1 MRIPPE
7 EIKTLLRSALV
18 TTRRPKRRSIDR
30 LLSEVRRSMQTTLDE
45 HMQAPMVL
53 FDEAVR
59 FIMAFEEF
67 QFSRKLKAES
77 SDFAM
82 HTTRLRSD
90 LLAVREMVKLG
101 QESAALA
108 LARVFFED
116 IEIAMGLAIDPEFAI
131 AYGESAGD
139 DAFWSKNI
147 GYGKIYPKV
156 RKFLETGG
164 GDLKH
169 AEQQLSHHKELK
181 SFLSGHIHPTT
192 SSAFHAVFPPAPDH
206 PGMFL
211 KRPLGSLGK
220 NLRPLCLTL
229 ADEVHMFAACC
240 INMFISPVPPPAFA
254 GYEPCGE
261 FDDFLA
267 SAHILQELIVKYL
280 EPLWREHIETSAA
293 WKAGLS
299 DDET

>member
-7 EIKTLLRSALV
+7 EIKTLLGSSLI
-18 TTRRPKRRSIDR
+18 TTRRPKRKSIDR
-30 LLSEVRRSMQTTLDE
+30 LLAEVRRSMSANLE
-45 HMQAPMVL
+45 VHMQAPMVL

-67 QFSRKLKAES
+67 QFSRKLKAET

-116 IEIAMGLAIDPEFAI
+116 IEIAMGLAIDPKFAI

-139 DAFWSKNI
+139 DAFWSKHI
-147 GYGKIYPKV
+147 GYGKIYPRV
-156 RKFLETGG
+156 LNFLEMGG
-164 GDLKH
+164 GDSKH
-169 AEQQLSHHKELK
+169 AEQQLRHHKELK

-192 SSAFHAVFPPAPDH
+192 TSVFHAVFPPAPAH

-240 INMFISPVPPPAFA
+240 INMFIRPDPPPALA

-261 FDDFLA
+261 LDDFLA

-280 EPLWREHIETSAA
+280 EPLWREHIEASAA
-293 WKAGLS
+293 WEAGLS
-299 DDET
+299 NDET

>member
-7 EIKTLLRSALV
+7 EIETLLGSALV

-30 LLSEVRRSMQTTLDE
+30 LLAEVRRSMRASLDE
-45 HMQAPMVL
+45 HMQAPIVL

-59 FIMAFEEF
+59 FILTFEEF
-67 QFSRKLKAES
+67 QFSRTLSAES
-77 SDFAM
+77 SDFAL
-82 HTTRLRSD
+82 HTTRLRSG

-116 IEIAMGLAIDPEFAI
+116 IEIAMGLAIDPQFAI
-131 AYGESAGD
+131 AYGESAGN
-139 DAFWSKNI
+139 DAFWSKHI

-156 RKFLETGG
+156 RKFLEMGG
-164 GDLKH
+164 GDSEQ

-192 SSAFHAVFPPAPDH
+192 SSVFHTVFPPAH
-206 PGMFL
+206 AYPGMFL
-211 KRPLGSLGK
+211 KRPLGALGK

-229 ADEVHMFAACC
+229 ADEVHMFAASC
-240 INMFISPVPPPAFA
+240 INMFIRPDPPPALA

-261 FDDFLA
+261 LDDFLA
-267 SAHILQELIVKYL
+267 SAHILQELVVKYL
-280 EPLWREHIETSAA
+280 EPLWREHIEASAA
-293 WKAGLS
+293 WEAGLS
-299 DDET
+299 ENET